1 MSTKFVSKNS
11 NYMLV
16 LRPGVEGSRV
26 LGTQSVPGLYV
37 KFQAGSVDV
46 KEEALIEMLR
56 KHPGFGTDFIEVKEK
71 EVDPYAL
78 DRVGI
83 EPDHVT
89 TEINYGHAGKKVGNV
104 KTKISPEMRKIIE
117 KEAVKMIPGILKSN
131 PKILKAILSD
141 LSKSEVNVSEL
152 SEESEPTQL
161 EEIEVNE
168 EKDTVTVIETVA
180 PKTTNK
186 PKVTAESKN
195 K

>member
-56 KHPGFGTDFIEVKEK
+56 KHPGFGTDFLEVKEA
-71 EVDPYAL
+71 EVDPYAT

-83 EPDHVT
+83 EPEHVT
-89 TEINYGHAGKKVGNV
+89 TEIKYGHAGKKVGGV
-104 KTKISPEMRKIIE
+104 KTKISPEMRKMIE
-117 KEAVKMIPGILKSN
+117 KEAIKMIPGILKSN
-131 PKILKAILSD
+131 PEILKSILSD
-141 LSKSEVNVSEL
+141 LSKPADIVEDTIDELVEEVV
-152 SEESEPTQL
+152 
-161 EEIEVNE
+161 VND

-186 PKVTAESKN
+186 PKVTAKSKN